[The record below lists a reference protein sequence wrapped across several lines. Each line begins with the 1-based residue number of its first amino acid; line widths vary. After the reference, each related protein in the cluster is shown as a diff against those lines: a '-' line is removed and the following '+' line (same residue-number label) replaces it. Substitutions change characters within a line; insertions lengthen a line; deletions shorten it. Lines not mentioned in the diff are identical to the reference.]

1 MIKDIFDLN
10 HTIAKDLFLNC
21 EYGYEVLKDI
31 KTYTI
36 ELGKSLNKEEFLK
49 KVSDQCLLSC
59 NIAHPSCPFRRF
71 CEEASRKNFHQAVQA
86 HYPAKRHSRPQCS
99 SAFLNHSCPH
109 APRHIYHLCMPQCP
123 KKACF
128 RWYMISYRKS
138 RHIPACRFPAKIR

>member
-49 KVSDQCLLSC
+49 K
-59 NIAHPSCPFRRF
+59 RR
-71 CEEASRKNFHQAVQA
+71 K
-86 HYPAKRHSRPQCS
+86 
-99 SAFLNHSCPH
+99 
-109 APRHIYHLCMPQCP
+109 
-123 KKACF
+123 
-128 RWYMISYRKS
+128 YMDS
-138 RHIPACRFPAKIR
+138 

>member
-49 KVSDQCLLSC
+49 K
-59 NIAHPSCPFRRF
+59 
-71 CEEASRKNFHQAVQA
+71 
-86 HYPAKRHSRPQCS
+86 
-99 SAFLNHSCPH
+99 
-109 APRHIYHLCMPQCP
+109 
-123 KKACF
+123 
-128 RWYMISYRKS
+128 
-138 RHIPACRFPAKIR
+138 AKIYGFIKQQK